1 MHKPTKAARQLG
13 LFPTIPTRENLPRA
27 IDPKLL
33 PLLVQL
39 FHQYING
46 KAAGPSQP
54 ERGHE

>member
-1 MHKPTKAARQLG
+1 MHKRTKAARQLG
-13 LFPTIPTRENLPRA
+13 LFPAVPAREKLPRA

-46 KAAGPSQP
+46 KAAVTSQP

>member
-1 MHKPTKAARQLG
+1 MHKRTKAVRQLG
-13 LFPTIPTRENLPRA
+13 LFPAIPARENLPRSM
-27 IDPKLL
+27 DPKLL

-46 KAAGPSQP
+46 KETATSQP

>member
-1 MHKPTKAARQLG
+1 MPKRTKAARQLG
-13 LFPTIPTRENLPRA
+13 LFPSIPAKENLPRA

-46 KAAGPSQP
+46 KAAVTSQP
-54 ERGHE
+54 ERGYE